1 MKLVADRRSLH
12 AAFQHVGSIVTST
25 VARPIYQNVKMEATG
40 EGVFLSA
47 TDLEVG
53 VRVNA
58 GPAEIEEEGQVLLP
72 EARVSS
78 ILGATPDEQVSFAGD
93 ESSVTIRSEDGVFRM
108 VAEAPA
114 DFVDIPEL
122 SDESVIELDPQVLQ
136 YMVRRVVFAVAE
148 ERGRYALNG
157 ILLVIDEQGN
167 FEMTAA
173 DGARLA
179 NVRKKA
185 SNSAKL
191 AVDCIVMRKGLEQA
205 ARLAGLSDQPLKL
218 QITESQMLAENEA
231 GRLCCQII
239 EGQFPN
245 YREVIPSESKLK
257 MELPIRPLLNGLTRA
272 AFLTTEQARAVDF
285 TFTDDLLTLRS
296 QSPDVGEAEVR
307 MPVDYKGE
315 ALTVAFNPSYIADM
329 LKVVERDTVRV
340 DINDG
345 RSPCVWRSGGDYL
358 YVVSPVVRED

>member
-1 MKLVADRRSLH
+1 LH
-12 AAFQHVGSIVTST
+12 AAFQHVGNIVTST
-25 VARPIYQNVKMEATG
+25 VARPIYQNVKMEAISG
-40 EGVFLSA
+40 SVFLSA

-53 VRVNA
+53 VRINA
-58 GPAEIEEEGQVLLP
+58 GPAEIEEEGHVLLP

-78 ILGATPDEQVSFAGD
+78 ILGATPDETVSFAGD
-93 ESSVTIRSEDGVFRM
+93 ESSVNIWSEDGVFRM
-108 VAEAPA
+108 VAEDPA

-122 SDESVIELDPQVLQ
+122 SDEGVIELDPQVLQ

-157 ILLVIDEQGN
+157 VLLMIDEEGN

-185 SNSAKL
+185 SNSTKQ

-205 ARLAGLSDQPLKL
+205 ARLAGLSDQPLML
-218 QITESQMLAENEA
+218 LVTDSQMLAENEA
-231 GRLCCQII
+231 GRLCCQRI
-239 EGQFPN
+239 EGLFPN
-245 YREVIPSESKLK
+245 YREVIPSEGKFK
-257 MELPIRPLLNGLTRA
+257 VELPIRPLLNGLTRA

-285 TFTDDLLTLRS
+285 TFTDGLLTLRS

-307 MPVDYKGE
+307 MSVDYKGE
-315 ALTVAFNPSYIADM
+315 ELTVAFNPNYIADM
-329 LKVVERDTVRV
+329 LKAVERDTVRV

-345 RSPCVWRSGGDYL
+345 RSPCVWRSGGDYQ